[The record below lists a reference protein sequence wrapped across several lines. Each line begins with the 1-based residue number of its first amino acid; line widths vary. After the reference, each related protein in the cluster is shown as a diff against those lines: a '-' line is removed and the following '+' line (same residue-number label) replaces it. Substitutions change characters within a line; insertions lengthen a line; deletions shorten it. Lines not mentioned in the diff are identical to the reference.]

1 MGYDSESQR
10 RYGTRLMRI
19 GYDRTQTRSDPSNM
33 GKPPGNRE
41 LRRKFQRMM
50 DKKTKQFRAQQ
61 ERERDGEQAESDL

>member
-1 MGYDSESQR
+1 
-10 RYGTRLMRI
+10 
-19 GYDRTQTRSDPSNM
+19 M